1 MIAAASAPSPT
12 VTLAEKYRPR
22 TLSDIRGQEEATRA
36 LGLFLASPAKAAF
49 IFEGSTG
56 VGKTSAALALARDLG
71 VDVENAEFGGLYEIA
86 SGEQTSSAVRELV
99 ADLWTCPMF
108 GSGWKVAI
116 VNEADYITPGA
127 AVVWLDVLEK
137 LPPRVVVVFTTN
149 DVGKIPTRLR
159 DRCEVVSFQSSY
171 MLLKET
177 ADAFITEIWQKET
190 GGAETPRLDDL
201 AGVIEDGE
209 VSFRRLLQKLQPY
222 VRAGKAPESVAPAV
236 AAAKRAWETRRKN
249 GGKS

>member
-1 MIAAASAPSPT
+1 MIAHT
-12 VTLAEKYRPR
+12 LTLAEKYRPR
-22 TLSDIRGQEEATRA
+22 TLSDIRGQDQAVEA
-36 LGLFLASPAKAAF
+36 LGRFLAAPAKTAF
-49 IFEGSTG
+49 LFEGSTG
-56 VGKTSAALALARDLG
+56 TGKTSAAYALANELG
-71 VDVENAEFGGLYEIA
+71 VAIDQDELGGLHEIA
-86 SGEQTSSAVRELV
+86 SGEQTAQSVRELV
-99 ADLWTCPMF
+99 SALWHCPMY
-108 GSGWKVAI
+108 GNGWHVAI
-116 VNEADYITPGA
+116 VNEADHTTPGA

-137 LPPRVVVVFTTN
+137 LPPRTVVVFTTN
-149 DVGKIPTRLR
+149 NLQAIPTRLR

-177 ADAFITEIWQKET
+177 ADRFITEIWQKET
-190 GGAETPRLDDL
+190 GGQETPRLDDL

-249 GGKS
+249 GGK